1 MMSSKEIVGSIT
13 RAIAHAMPRRLTGM
27 ISALVVSFA
36 FLLCS
41 GVSSIASG
49 KPTALR
55 APFCQ
60 GLDTNVDENLR
71 QGGRL

>member
-36 FLLCS
+36 FLLWT

-49 KPTALR
+49 SNALR
-55 APFCQ
+55 TAGVECNRPASESI
-60 GLDTNVDENLR
+60 TWVDLS
-71 QGGRL
+71 L